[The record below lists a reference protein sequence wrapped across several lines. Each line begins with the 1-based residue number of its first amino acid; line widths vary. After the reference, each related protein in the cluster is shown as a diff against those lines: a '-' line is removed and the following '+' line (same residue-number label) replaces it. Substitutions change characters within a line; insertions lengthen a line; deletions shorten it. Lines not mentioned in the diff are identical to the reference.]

1 MQKLTSAWV
10 PVSVIIAV
18 VLWIPDGLVGTIA
31 NWFRRRRRGTLAQLR
46 EDQDRIARDR
56 QQDWKPAGAAKPG
69 EEAI

>member
-1 MQKLTSAWV
+1 
-10 PVSVIIAV
+10 
-18 VLWIPDGLVGTIA
+18 VGTVA
-31 NWFRRRRRGTLAQLR
+31 NWLRRHRRGTFAQLR